1 MLHRLFRPILVVSA
15 VISICLLVLSTPA
28 LTAVAIGVTPGKLEF
43 SVRPGGTEVQTLH
56 VINQSNRISE
66 FQVYVEGEY
75 EEWFVISPGEFTLPP
90 QQNRAV
96 EIAVA
101 PPFTAT
107 NEHDFAICVVSLPP
121 GSALRIGA
129 GVKVPVH
136 VQINEYPVALIAG
149 GGVAALA
156 LIAGTIALIWR
167 RRKTRHV

>member
-1 MLHRLFRPILVVSA
+1 MLHRLFRPILALSVVGW
-15 VISICLLVLSTPA
+15 LLLFPTLA
-28 LTAVAIGVTPGKLEF
+28 LAALGIGVTPGKLEF

-56 VINQSNRISE
+56 VVNQSNRISE
-66 FQVYVEGEY
+66 FRLYVEGEY

-136 VQINEYPVALIAG
+136 VQVNEYPMALIAG

-156 LIAGTIALIWR
+156 VIAGTIALIWR
-167 RRKTRHV
+167 RRRARYA

>member
-1 MLHRLFRPILVVSA
+1 MLHRLFRPILALSVVGW
-15 VISICLLVLSTPA
+15 LLLFPTLA
-28 LTAVAIGVTPGKLEF
+28 LAALGIGVTPGKLEF
-43 SVRPGGTEVQTLH
+43 SVRPGDTEVQTLH
-56 VINQSNRISE
+56 VTNQSNRISE
-66 FQVYVEGEY
+66 LQVYVEGEY

-90 QQNRAV
+90 QQSRAV

-101 PPFTAT
+101 LPFTAT
-107 NEHDFAICVVSLPP
+107 DEHDFSICVVSLPR

-167 RRKTRHV
+167 RRKACHV